1 MAIWPCKSIFPD
13 EPEQETNLMMKISKA
28 VTLFLTLLCAT
39 GLSAC
44 HVQSSDTAAAS
55 VQRDLPPSE
64 AGLDQAA
71 LSIRTEDG
79 RRDFIVEV
87 AASSAQQAQG
97 LMFRKQL
104 APDKGM
110 IFPFP
115 EDRVASFW
123 MKNTVIPL
131 DIIFIRRDGTIESI
145 AANTT
150 PYSLAPVSSN
160 EPVAT
165 VLEIAGGR
173 AAELSIAPGD
183 TVTWQQ

>member
-1 MAIWPCKSIFPD
+1 MI
-13 EPEQETNLMMKISKA
+13 KISKA
-28 VTLFLTLLCAT
+28 LVLSLSLVVTASLSGCYART
-39 GLSAC
+39 G
-44 HVQSSDTAAAS
+44 DTAAAS
-55 VQRDLPPSE
+55 PQSEQGELPLSE
-64 AGLDQAA
+64 AGLKQVPLAIQTSDA
-71 LSIRTEDG
+71 IH
-79 RRDFIVEV
+79 DFVVEV
-87 AASSAQQAQG
+87 AATGAEQAQG
-97 LMFRKQL
+97 LMFRTRL

-150 PYSLAPVSSN
+150 PYSLDPVRSN

-165 VLEIAGGR
+165 VLEIAAGR
-173 AAELSIAPGD
+173 AAELGLAPGD
-183 TVTWQQ
+183 TVTWQ